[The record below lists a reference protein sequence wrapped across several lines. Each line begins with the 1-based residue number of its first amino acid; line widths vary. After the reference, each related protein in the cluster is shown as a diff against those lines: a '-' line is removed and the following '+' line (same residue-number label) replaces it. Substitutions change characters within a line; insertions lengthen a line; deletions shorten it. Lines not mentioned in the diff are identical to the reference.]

1 MKNHI
6 ISLPAAD
13 WQRLG
18 TWAITLPAFDS
29 EGAGPCL
36 LTVGMKWAPWQ
47 PAVLTDPPALYCFLS
62 GTGSC
67 CPDKYVWNVR
77 WTANMHLKKI
87 DHKQIHIYQNKTHC
101 LLCSFKENNHVPNRT
116 SKNVIFVD
124 MRSNPN
130 RKLAK
135 RWFSSKSIW
144 IFFYFQ

>member
-1 MKNHI
+1 MQYIMKNHMI
-6 ISLPAAD
+6 PLPAAD

-18 TWAITLPAFDS
+18 TWAITLPALDS

-67 CPDKYVWNVR
+67 SPDKYLWKICSTN
-77 WTANMHLKKI
+77 NMHLIKI
-87 DHKQIHIYQNKTHC
+87 DYLKYTFIKKKTHC
-101 LLCSFKENNHVPNRT
+101 LLCSFKENNHVPNGT
-116 SKNVIFVD
+116 SKNVILVD

-130 RKLAK
+130 RKLA
-135 RWFSSKSIW
+135 
-144 IFFYFQ
+144 